1 MDHTMGPAVLAAI
14 IPTPVAL
21 IAAAAAYATGR
32 VQGRA
37 AYLGPVD
44 AVRRQHQRDAYA
56 SLLAAANNYASQ
68 TEIGLCLDSA
78 RAELG
83 IQAVFGEKS
92 LREEINR
99 RAARIRASV
108 PVEPVRAAAAVVS
121 PESPKHIADPAEA
134 VAFHV
139 DQNRRQPVG
148 TSLLE
153 LITRGEPLPSTSPAR
168 AQLLGAIDEFTTAAR
183 SHLNGHTTRA
193 N

>member
-1 MDHTMGPAVLAAI
+1 MGHTMDPAVLAAI

-21 IAAAAAYATGR
+21 IAAAAAYAAGR

-68 TEIGLCLDSA
+68 TEVGLCLDAA

-83 IQAVFGEKS
+83 IQAFFEEES

-108 PVEPVRAAAAVVS
+108 PVETVRAAAAVVS
-121 PESPKHIADPAEA
+121 LEGPKHIADLAEA
-134 VAFHV
+134 VAFRV
-139 DQNRRQPVG
+139 DQTRRQPVG
-148 TSLLE
+148 TSLLD
-153 LITRGEPLPSTSPAR
+153 LIDRGEPLPSTPPAR
-168 AQLLGAIDEFTTAAR
+168 SQLLDAIDEFTKAAR
-183 SHLNGHTTRA
+183 SHLNGVTPSA